1 MIKLIKNLFKSKLK
15 IATTDCEKN
24 KSGKDMIRGFKDDT
38 IRSYKNYRGKR
49 KRFIRSLEKN
59 KVELPSLHRNLR
71 HRWVTKKEFIEKFID
86 DLDYNN
92 QIQPTYDLTLIERQN
107 KRYQQDV
114 A

>member
-15 IATTDCEKN
+15 IASTYGEKN
-24 KSGKDMIRGFKDDT
+24 NSRNDLIRGFKDDT
-38 IRSYKNYRGKR
+38 IRSLKNYRGKR
-49 KRFIRSLEKN
+49 KRFIGSLEKK

-71 HRWVTKKEFIEKFID
+71 HRWVQKKEFIAKFID

-92 QIQPTYDLTLIERQN
+92 QIQPSYDLTLIERQN
-107 KRYQQDV
+107 KRNQQDV